1 MAEDSVGEFIRKQ
14 VGGEWDEEAIATARF
29 KAFSGQRTDWE
40 PKYLFWKN
48 LILDVARH
56 LNLFIINPFEVKQ
69 SWFHR
74 GGLTPLCLDQV
85 LVQMCKDG
93 DIVCME
99 DLLDPTSSHISI
111 LFRRALKIVRRP
123 APPDESLL
131 ESPLILMPL
140 LKEKSADVVKILSQ
154 NHWTPSCIITKEM
167 FQALCG
173 GPNEASSI
181 LSYMSE
187 CGKARYI
194 FIKKAEVIEGIKVS
208 LSNNPVPRLMSLDYD
223 VLHLTWTIERLQK
236 QLDVI
241 DQRYANFRSSAMTS
255 LGCGNRITSVKHVR
269 EMKMASQSREK
280 CILLLN
286 RVEEVLS
293 VIVNAESTKKV
304 SEAIQ
309 IGARAMKENRISLT
323 EVEHCLQELDEAVD
337 SQKQIT
343 SIIEL
348 SQSNADIDEESIE
361 EELLKLELEV
371 VSEDVEPSTRKDELI
386 AERKGNICTSLCDNI
401 SKLSISDTS
410 TDSHGVP
417 HLKNMEGSGQSELE
431 AA

>member
-194 FIKKAEVIEGIKVS
+194 FIKKAEVIE
-208 LSNNPVPRLMSLDYD
+208 
-223 VLHLTWTIERLQK
+223 
-236 QLDVI
+236 
-241 DQRYANFRSSAMTS
+241 
-255 LGCGNRITSVKHVR
+255 
-269 EMKMASQSREK
+269 
-280 CILLLN
+280 
-286 RVEEVLS
+286 
-293 VIVNAESTKKV
+293 V